1 MGKIER
7 AQMSQA
13 NQVRAAQRKAENKNY
28 QKKVD
33 NEKAQAD
40 KAVERGV
47 NKAKAKGRAAK
58 EKAKAALRP
67 KHYNTKVSE
76 KKKGFI
82 E

>member
-47 NKAKAKGRAAK
+47 NKAKAK
-58 EKAKAALRP
+58 
-67 KHYNTKVSE
+67 
-76 KKKGFI
+76 
-82 E
+82 